1 VTTIREGT
9 NIGEKKKKKRRYSNL
24 FRAMKNFDKWIFLPL
39 PCYAEPRIFWTLD
52 LETPAQEPK
61 SMEPNVI
68 KAKGC

>member
-1 VTTIREGT
+1 
-9 NIGEKKKKKRRYSNL
+9 
-24 FRAMKNFDKWIFLPL
+24 MKNFDKWIFLPL